1 MRDVFNILLQ
11 VLDDGRLTDGHGRT
25 VDFRNT
31 VIVMTSNLGSN
42 LIQEMSADS
51 EYANMKEVVL
61 NEVSNYFRPEFLNR
75 IDEVVVFHALIQK
88 QIMAIAEIQVDRLR
102 SRLQDQDISLEL
114 SPEAINN
121 LGLAGFDPVYGA
133 RPLKRVIQDKLETPI
148 AEKILAGQYPAGTV
162 IKIDV
167 INEKLDFS
175 ELETDAA

>member
-1 MRDVFNILLQ
+1 
-11 VLDDGRLTDGHGRT
+11 
-25 VDFRNT
+25 
-31 VIVMTSNLGSN
+31 VMTSNLGSN

-51 EYANMKEVVL
+51 EYGNMKEVVL

-75 IDEVVVFHALIQK
+75 IDEVVVFHSLIQE
-88 QIMAIAEIQVDRLR
+88 QIMAIAEIQIDRLR
-102 SRLQDQDISLEL
+102 KRLYDQEISLEL

-133 RPLKRVIQDKLETPI
+133 RPLKRIVQDKLETPI
-148 AEKILAGQYPAGTV
+148 AERILSGQYGAGTL

-167 INEKLDFS
+167 IDGKLHFS